1 MQRNGG
7 GAGAGG
13 QPWLLR
19 RVRLT
24 WLSFMLF
31 FILVFFPLI
40 AHYYLTTIDEAGGP
54 EKHIFGPRPGGEL
67 CEAKHVQDLCRIRES
82 VSEELLQLEAKR
94 QELNGEIS
102 RLNMRIEACK
112 RSIDSAKQDLL
123 QLKNVISQTEHSY
136 KELMAQNQPSF
147 HCRSDCCQT
156 RRTRVY
162 HRRSL
167 HAPAAYAPASTTPAA
182 LSPLGFQSMST
193 TQPPI
198 HGQTLLTPW

>member
-7 GAGAGG
+7 GGGLLGGGMGGGGGLGGGGGGGGGGG
-13 QPWLLR
+13 QPWVFR

-54 EKHIFGPRPGGEL
+54 DKRIFGPRPGGEL

-94 QELNGEIS
+94 QELNGEIA
-102 RLNMRIEACK
+102 RLNLRIEACK

-136 KELMAQNQPSF
+136 KVTYDFNVSFLVVFFMCVFCVLCVCIAFHVLSQNA
-147 HCRSDCCQT
+147 
-156 RRTRVY
+156 V
-162 HRRSL
+162 
-167 HAPAAYAPASTTPAA
+167 
-182 LSPLGFQSMST
+182 
-193 TQPPI
+193 
-198 HGQTLLTPW
+198 